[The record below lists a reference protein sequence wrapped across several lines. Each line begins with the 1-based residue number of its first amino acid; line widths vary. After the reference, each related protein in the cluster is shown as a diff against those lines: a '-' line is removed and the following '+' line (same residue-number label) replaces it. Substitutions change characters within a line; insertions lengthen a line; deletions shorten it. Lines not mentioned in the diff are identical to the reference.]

1 MAEHKLL
8 IIDDSMA
15 VAIIS
20 NLKIIQEIPAIK
32 VAADNAKAKGS
43 RPLFGCRPCQAKA
56 RNVAMDLMQIKQTI
70 AQLPDSDRKKL
81 KELLNADKIRLVYRT
96 PSNKLVQLTY

>member
-1 MAEHKLL
+1 
-8 IIDDSMA
+8 
-15 VAIIS
+15 
-20 NLKIIQEIPAIK
+20 
-32 VAADNAKAKGS
+32 
-43 RPLFGCRPCQAKA
+43 
-56 RNVAMDLMQIKQTI
+56 MDLMQIKQTI